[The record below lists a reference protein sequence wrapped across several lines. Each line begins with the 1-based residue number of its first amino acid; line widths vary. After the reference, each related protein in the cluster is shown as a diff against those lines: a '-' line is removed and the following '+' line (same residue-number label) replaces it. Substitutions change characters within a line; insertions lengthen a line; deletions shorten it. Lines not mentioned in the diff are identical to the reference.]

1 MPENTSG
8 GDRRGLSDEDWD
20 WFLEDLERW
29 VAPDPLGSSCPP
41 EYADAPLA
49 QILAGAEPGDAGV
62 RPGFAAGG
70 PLDLALPGLALASFC
85 EEVTGED
92 GRCSGASDNE
102 LIGVLRAW
110 QRIGSW
116 VAARRLAVTAE
127 LIRRRP
133 ATGCS
138 LDGPADLPERW
149 GKFCADELAAATASS
164 VRDADKKLAL
174 AHDLA
179 AKLPGTARALLE
191 GVIDEY
197 KALIIAEATRTLDAS
212 GAAAVESRVLP
223 GAGTR
228 TPGQIR
234 AALARAVI
242 AVDPDAARRRRE
254 QAEQDARVEL
264 WREDAGTAAL
274 CGRDLPPAE
283 ALAADQ
289 RITAC
294 ARELKAAGLT
304 GTMDQ
309 LRARAFLDLAL
320 GVDSRPRGRD
330 TESAARP
337 ATAKVNV
344 TVPLA
349 TLGGQAERP
358 GDAAGLGAVDP
369 ELARQLARNAAADP
383 RSAWCVTVT
392 DQHGRAVGH
401 GCARPVRGSARGLR
415 PGRDGQHR
423 RPVAALE
430 RDHGPPGPGE
440 YGRWRLRLG
449 SGQEFTVDIG
459 PVPVGSCDHR
469 DASPGYRPGARLRH
483 LVEIRDGE
491 CTAPMCRRAARRC
504 DFEHAIPWDQGGRTC
519 ACNTGPV
526 CRHHHQAKQSPGW
539 RLDQHEPGHH
549 IWTTP
554 SGRSYTSGPATYPV

>member
-1 MPENTSG
+1 MAENTSG
-8 GDRRGLSDEDWD
+8 GDPRGLSDEDLNRL
-20 WFLEDLERW
+20 LEDMERW
-29 VAPDPLGSSCPP
+29 GAPDPLDSSCPP
-41 EYADAPLA
+41 EYADVPLA
-49 QILAGAEPGDAGV
+49 DILAEAKPAEAGA
-62 RPGFAAGG
+62 RPGFTEGG
-70 PLDLALPGLALASFC
+70 PLDLALPGLALASLC

-92 GRCSGASDNE
+92 GRCRGTSDNE

-116 VAARRLAVTAE
+116 VAARRLAVTVE

-138 LDGPADLPERW
+138 PEGPADLPERW
-149 GKFCADELAAATASS
+149 GKFCADELAAAMASS
-164 VRDADKKLAL
+164 VRDADRKLAL
-174 AHDLA
+174 AYDLA
-179 AKLPGTARALLE
+179 EKLPGTACALLE

-197 KALIIAEATRTLDAS
+197 KALIIAEATRTLDAR
-212 GAAAVESRVLP
+212 GAAAVEFRVLP
-223 GAGTR
+223 GAETK
-228 TPGQIR
+228 TPGQLR
-234 AALARAVI
+234 AALARAII

-289 RITAC
+289 RITAY
-294 ARELKAAGLT
+294 ARELRAAGLT
-304 GTMDQ
+304 GTMDR

-320 GVDSRPRGRD
+320 GVDSRPRGEND
-330 TESAARP
+330 RP
-337 ATAKVNV
+337 AGSSTAAKVNV

-349 TLGGQAERP
+349 TLEERAERP
-358 GDAAGLGAVDP
+358 GETTGLGAVDP

-383 RSAWCVTVT
+383 RSGWCVTVT

-401 GCARPVRGSARGLR
+401 GCARPVRKYARGS
-415 PGRDGQHR
+415 PGS
-423 RPVAALE
+423 PAWTLE
-430 RDHGPPGPGE
+430 RDHDPLASGGPGPGG

-449 SGQEFTVDIG
+449 RGQEFTVDIG
-459 PVPVGSCDHR
+459 PVPVASCDHR
-469 DASPGYRPGARLRH
+469 NASPGYRPKARLRH

-491 CTAPMCRRAARRC
+491 CTGPMCRRAARRC

-539 RLDQHEPGHH
+539 RLDQYEPGSHT
-549 IWTTP
+549 WTTP
-554 SGRSYTSGPATYPV
+554 SGRSYTSTPATYPV

>member
-1 MPENTSG
+1 MPDNASG
-8 GDRRGLSDEDWD
+8 GDRRGVSDEDW
-20 WFLEDLERW
+20 FLEELEAW
-29 VAPDPLGSSCPP
+29 AADPLSSSCPP
-41 EYADAPLA
+41 EYDGVPLA
-49 QILAGAEPGDAGV
+49 QILAETEPGEAGT
-62 RPGFAAGG
+62 RPGFAAGE

-92 GRCSGASDNE
+92 GRCHGASDNE

-116 VAARRLAVTAE
+116 AAARRLAVTAE

-133 ATGCS
+133 APGCTPEE
-138 LDGPADLPERW
+138 PAELPDRW
-149 GKFCADELAAATASS
+149 GKFCADELAGATASS

-191 GVIDEY
+191 GTIDEY
-197 KALIIAEATRTLDAS
+197 KALIIAEATRTLDAR
-212 GAAAVESRVLP
+212 GAAAVEARVLP
-223 GAGTR
+223 GAATK
-228 TPGQIR
+228 TPGQLR

-289 RITAC
+289 RITAY
-294 ARELKAAGLT
+294 ARELRAAGLK

-320 GVDSRPRGRD
+320 GVDSRPRGGD
-330 TESAARP
+330 AGP
-337 ATAKVNV
+337 ATRATAAKVNV
-344 TVPLA
+344 TVPLG
-349 TLGGQAERP
+349 TLDGQAERP
-358 GDAAGLGAVDP
+358 GEAAGLGPVDP
-369 ELARQLARNAAADP
+369 DLARALARNAAADP

-401 GCARPVRGSARGLR
+401 GCGRPVRNPARAS
-415 PGRDGQHR
+415 PGG
-423 RPVAALE
+423 PALTLLE
-430 RDHGPPGPGE
+430 RDHGPPRPGG

-449 SGQEFTVDIG
+449 NGREFTVDIG
-459 PVPVGSCDHR
+459 PVPVASCDHR

-491 CTAPMCRRAARRC
+491 CTAPACRRPAQRC
-504 DFEHAIPWDQGGRTC
+504 DFEHAVPWDQGGRTC

-539 RLDQHEPGHH
+539 RLDQPEPGRHT
-549 IWTTP
+549 WTTP
-554 SGRSYTSGPATYPV
+554 SGRSYTSEPATYPV

>member
-1 MPENTSG
+1 VAETAS
-8 GDRRGLSDEDWD
+8 DDDHRGLSDG
-20 WFLEDLERW
+20 LREDLERW
-29 VAPDPLGSSCPP
+29 GSADPLDSSCPP
-41 EYADAPLA
+41 EYADVPLA
-49 QILAGAEPGDAGV
+49 QILAKAEPGEAGP
-62 RPGFAAGG
+62 RPGFAAGE
-70 PLDLALPGLALASFC
+70 PLDQTLPGLALASFC
-85 EEVTGED
+85 EEVTGQD
-92 GRCSGASDNE
+92 GRCLGASDNE

-133 ATGCS
+133 DLGCS
-138 LDGPADLPERW
+138 PQGPAGLPERW
-149 GKFCADELAAATASS
+149 GKFCADELAGAMATS

-212 GAAAVESRVLP
+212 GAAAVEARVLP
-223 GAGTR
+223 GAATR
-228 TPGQIR
+228 TPGQLR

-242 AVDPDAARRRRE
+242 AVDPAAARRRRE
-254 QAEQDARVEL
+254 QAELDARVEL

-289 RITAC
+289 RITAY
-294 ARELKAAGLT
+294 ARELRAAGLP

-320 GVDSRPRGRD
+320 GVDSRPQGRD
-330 TESAARP
+330 GEPAAR
-337 ATAKVNV
+337 ATTATVNV

-349 TLGGQAERP
+349 TLDGRAERP
-358 GDAAGLGAVDP
+358 GEAAGLGAVDP
-369 ELARQLARNAAADP
+369 EVARQLARNAAADP

-392 DQHGRAVGH
+392 DQGGRAVGH
-401 GCARPVRGSARGLR
+401 GCARPVRTSARGSPERSENLGR
-415 PGRDGQHR
+415 PEWS
-423 RPVAALE
+423 LE
-430 RDHGPPGPGE
+430 RDHGPPGRGRPGPEE
-440 YGRWRLRLG
+440 YGRWRLRLS
-449 SGQEFTVDIG
+449 SGQEFRVDLR

-483 LVEIRDGE
+483 LVQIRDGE
-491 CTAPMCRRAARRC
+491 CTAPSCRRPAEQC
-504 DFEHAIPWDQGGRTC
+504 DFEHAVPWDQGGRTC

-526 CRHHHQAKQSPGW
+526 CRHHHHAKQSAGW
-539 RLDQHEPGHH
+539 RLDQHQPGQHT
-549 IWTTP
+549 WTTP
-554 SGRSYTSGPATYPV
+554 SGRSYTSEPATYPV